1 MNIFSKRPVAVM
13 LVAVPV
19 IVISIAV
26 LVHSLRT
33 EGLLQWG
40 PDQSPP
46 AGSTHDKIADHGTHL
61 VYVPAGASLDRKCWL
76 IFALFSLGGCAFD
89 DFEVAKGSR

>member
-33 EGLLQWG
+33 EGLLQWR
-40 PDQSPP
+40 PDQS
-46 AGSTHDKIADHGTHL
+46 
-61 VYVPAGASLDRKCWL
+61 
-76 IFALFSLGGCAFD
+76 
-89 DFEVAKGSR
+89 E